1 MYRKKRS
8 KSESSTPPQDVTV
21 YHDVKNDTKL
31 LFDDSIYAD
40 ATSFPKDY
48 SKESGV
54 EMLTRSSLS
63 NSSFAVQVPAKTNTS
78 SISKQQRSSSDYL
91 TCSHSSINSLEKNI
105 FEITDDL
112 SDLNLNINNSAC
124 APVEKAK
131 SDGSEGAASD
141 QCSFVSVSEVYKYV
155 DEDQGVVLFE
165 RRLLKTSR

>member
-8 KSESSTPPQDVTV
+8 KSQSSTPPQDVTV

-54 EMLTRSSLS
+54 VMLTSSLS
-63 NSSFAVQVPAKTNTS
+63 NSSFAVQVPTKTNTS
-78 SISKQQRSSSDYL
+78 SISKRQRSSSDYL
-91 TCSHSSINSLEKNI
+91 TCSRSSINSLEKNI

-112 SDLNLNINNSAC
+112 SDLNLNKSVC